1 MKLTFCDPHFLLF
14 ASDVLAEEDD
24 DEPTRPGDTSSPPVP
39 DLFREVRDFTSE
51 VRIRCA
57 VRAEKVAQRR
67 RGA

>member
-24 DEPTRPGDTSSPPVP
+24 DEPTRPGVEPPA
-39 DLFREVRDFTSE
+39 DLFRDTVKYASE
-51 VRIRCA
+51 VRIRAA
-57 VRAEKVAQRR
+57 VRAEKVAMRR

>member
-14 ASDVLAEEDD
+14 ASDLLAEEDD
-24 DEPTRPGDTSSPPVP
+24 DEPTRPGVEPAP
-39 DLFREVRDFTSE
+39 DLFRDTVKYASE

-57 VRAEKVAQRR
+57 VRAEKVAMRR